1 MPTKHGSFRLFMIG
15 DFYDTSTFHL
25 SRQNCE
31 NAVKSVLYGA
41 KGGQI
46 FALVVVGDYGNTTN
60 GKMKNRKCG

>member
-41 KGGQI
+41 KGGR
-46 FALVVVGDYGNTTN
+46 FL
-60 GKMKNRKCG
+60 RL